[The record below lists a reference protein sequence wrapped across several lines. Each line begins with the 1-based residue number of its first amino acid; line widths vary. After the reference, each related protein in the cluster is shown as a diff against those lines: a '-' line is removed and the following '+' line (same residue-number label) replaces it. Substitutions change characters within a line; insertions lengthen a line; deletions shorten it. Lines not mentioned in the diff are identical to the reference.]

1 MNVRLIYTAPFTA
14 GVYFENKMRMNSYL
28 FKVYMITN
36 TTSPGNHHVAFE
48 RMKYFIYSQ
57 IDSTIFVNKNEE
69 DACRAMSGIGMNITT
84 LPSDP
89 VDQLV
94 GLMLHCKL
102 NSVMEGKITILE
114 SEISSVMGD
123 NIVYLH
129 DDSESTEV
137 ESAPWWHTA
146 DLTHCDEEYSDSDKV
161 LTMPANVWR
170 DLDLAWPAE
179 ANTAPGDNTV
189 VFADFKRDDN

>member
-14 GVYFENKMRMNSYL
+14 GVYFEDKMRMNTYL
-28 FKVYMITN
+28 FKIYMITN
-36 TTSPGNHHVAFE
+36 TSNAGNHHVAFE

-57 IDSTIFVNKNEE
+57 IDSTIFINRNEVE
-69 DACRAMSGIGMNITT
+69 QCRQMSGIGLNITT
-84 LPSDP
+84 LPADP

-94 GLMLHCKL
+94 GLMLHSKL
-102 NSVMEGKITILE
+102 NTIMDGKITILE

-129 DDSESTEV
+129 DESEKTEV
-137 ESAPWWHTA
+137 DASPWWYTT
-146 DLTHCDEEYSDSDKV
+146 DLTHCDEEYADSDKV
-161 LTMPANVWR
+161 LTLPSNIWS
-170 DLDLAWPAE
+170 DLDLAWPTE
-179 ANTAPGDNTV
+179 ANNTPGDNTV